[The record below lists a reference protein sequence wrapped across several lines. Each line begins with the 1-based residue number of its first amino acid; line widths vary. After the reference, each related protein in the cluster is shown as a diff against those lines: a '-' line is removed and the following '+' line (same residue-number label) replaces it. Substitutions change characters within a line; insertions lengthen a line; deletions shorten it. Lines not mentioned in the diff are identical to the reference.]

1 MLKLLLNPL
10 VRVGLVV
17 SLGILFAFLCFQ
29 YQWFTLLDLKVYDL
43 GLNVRPQ
50 TDSQSDVV
58 IIAIDRYSRENSF
71 EPPQFPISNHI
82 HEHSR
87 VIERLAEAG
96 ARVVAFDVLFDQLDP
111 QLDLTPFVSALRK
124 AKNVILA
131 SVIQKESLKINGERS
146 SISLKEERMIL
157 PSQRILSSLYNVGL
171 VNMPVG
177 SDQVA
182 RQCYYG
188 KEFQGEWYP
197 SLPAAVFAAFL
208 GKPAPALKAV
218 EPFYIDYSSGLAT
231 IRYADILEKEGWQDV
246 VKGRIALIGVTENG
260 LSDSYSS
267 PVSGLGGTSLSK
279 RLPGVIILAYAAETL
294 LRNSMIAALPR
305 SLSFFLSILVI
316 VGSSFLGL
324 GKRLMLNLTLMIIL
338 TVILLVCGIA
348 LTALNVTILPTGK
361 LIAAT
366 LFAMATGI
374 LLNYSYTKLKSFEQ
388 ESKLEEISSD
398 LRLAREIQ
406 QKLQPE
412 RIPVMEDV
420 EVSGLQIPC
429 KEIGGD
435 YYDVIDLKERKLALV
450 IADVSGKGISGA
462 LVMSNLQSAVRGL
475 APRVLSP
482 SKLAE
487 ELNSVVSKV
496 STTGRFVTFFY
507 GILDLSTR
515 KFSYCNAGHTYP
527 VLCRASGE
535 TSELSEG
542 GLFLGPFPQAT
553 WQESQIQLE
562 SGDLLFLYTDGVTE
576 AAITKTEEQF
586 GEQRLVGYLKA
597 NLTQKTEAV
606 NKQIV
611 KTLQNFTGQEEFE
624 DDLTILTLKIL

>member
-87 VIERLAEAG
+87 VIERLTSAG
-96 ARVVAFDVLFDQLDP
+96 AKVIAFDILFDQLNP
-111 QLDLTPFVSALRK
+111 QLDLNPFVSALRK
-124 AKNVILA
+124 AKNVIFA
-131 SVIQKESLKINGERS
+131 SVIQRESLKIKGKRT
-146 SISLKEERMIL
+146 SIQEERMIL
-157 PSQRILSSLYNVGL
+157 PSQRIPSSLYNTGL

-177 SDQVA
+177 PDRVA
-182 RQCYYG
+182 RQCSYG
-188 KEFQGEWYP
+188 KEFQGKWYL
-197 SLPAAVFAAFL
+197 SLPAAVVAAFL
-208 GKPAPALKAV
+208 GEQASGLKAV
-218 EPFYIDYSSGLAT
+218 EPFYIDYSSGLVT
-231 IRYADILEKEGWQDV
+231 IRYADILKKEGWQDL

-260 LSDSYSS
+260 LIDSYSS
-267 PVSGLGGTSLSK
+267 PVSGFGGVPQSE
-279 RLPGVIILAYAAETL
+279 RLPGVIILAHAAETL
-294 LRNSMIAALPR
+294 LKDNIIAMLPR
-305 SLSFFLSILVI
+305 PLSFFLCVLMV
-316 VGSSFLGL
+316 VGSSFSAL
-324 GKRLMLNLTLMIIL
+324 GKRLLLNLALIIIL
-338 TVILLVCGIA
+338 TIVLLASGIA
-348 LTALNVTILPTGK
+348 LTALNVAILPIGK

-366 LFAMATGI
+366 SFTMAIGI
-374 LLNYSYTKLKSFEQ
+374 LLNYAYTKVKSFEQ

-398 LRLAREIQ
+398 LKVAKQIQ

-412 RIPVMEDV
+412 KIPIMEDV
-420 EVSGLQIPC
+420 EISGLQIPC

-435 YYDVIDLKERKLALV
+435 YYDVIDLNDRKLGVL

-462 LVMSNLQSAVRGL
+462 LVMSNFQSAVQSL
-475 APRVLSP
+475 AARILSP
-482 SKLAE
+482 SKLTG

-496 STTGRFVTFFY
+496 ATTGRFVTFFY
-507 GILDLSTR
+507 GILDLCTK
-515 KFSYCNAGHTYP
+515 KFLYCNAGHTYP
-527 VLCRASGE
+527 VLCRANGE
-535 TSELSEG
+535 ISYLSQG

-576 AAITKTEEQF
+576 ATITKTEEQF
-586 GEQRLVGYLKA
+586 GEQRLVEYLKA

-611 KTLQNFTGQEEFE
+611 KTLQDFTGQEEFE